1 MASFH
6 LYHRSVDYGFDIPLA
21 TARVLSCGFV
31 LEMEPHEGI
40 DFIELRFVWQRGY
53 AWLLGHVIY
62 SFLIIPFKSTL
73 IKLLSRLSYNV
84 SPIKKAL
91 VVTSISATL
100 FPLALIIKLCL
111 SFAINL

>member
-1 MASFH
+1 MASCH
-6 LYHRSVDYGFDIPLA
+6 LYHRSVDYGVDIPLA

-40 DFIELRFVWQRGY
+40 DFIELRFVRQWG
-53 AWLLGHVIY
+53 LLGQVIY

-91 VVTSISATL
+91 VVASISATL